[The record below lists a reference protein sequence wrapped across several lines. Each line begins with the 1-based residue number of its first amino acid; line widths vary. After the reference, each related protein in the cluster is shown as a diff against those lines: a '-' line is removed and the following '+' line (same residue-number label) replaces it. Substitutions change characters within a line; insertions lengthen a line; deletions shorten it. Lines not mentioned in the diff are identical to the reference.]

1 MAYCAAKT
9 GGSSYEEIALAT
21 HGPGFQKFTSI
32 CMIPT
37 NMGFVV
43 SYVVLVSDQV
53 KLSIMTPLFYLV
65 QIVCSLFF
73 WTCWHHVADLV

>member
-9 GGSSYEEIALAT
+9 GGASYEEIALAT
-21 HGPGFQKFTSI
+21 HGPGFQKFTSV

-43 SYVVLVSDQV
+43 SYVVLVSDDKS
-53 KLSIMTPLFYLV
+53 KLTIPL
-65 QIVCSLFF
+65 
-73 WTCWHHVADLV
+73 